1 VSTVSA
7 SQQQLPVSG
16 IRLGVTE
23 VSGWTPRELEIET
36 LEGKHDLLTMKVL
49 VAEKDPA
56 RWRDS
61 PISFSWG
68 TRTSGIGVFN
78 GYVAAVQKAQDFQK
92 NPLVTLT
99 LMSASWKMTG
109 GNPRFWASQ
118 TSEAIAKSIAAPHRL
133 AVVADPSDYVWPAF
147 AQTVESDW
155 GALVK
160 AAHSISFIVGMYNGV
175 IRLIDPLRALN
186 RGESVV
192 RLMKSTNTFDEKALL
207 IDFTPKATSR
217 SDRISQTPKWAYL
230 TSAGTS
236 RQVNPDGIHFHSD
249 MYIPDGS
256 QARMLE
262 DSLARNIN
270 AWNYRAAAR
279 VRGNA
284 KISVGSVVEVVT
296 GLSNTS
302 VDANDG
308 LWLVVGTKTILS
320 DSSYQ
325 QVLMLARDRSRPAT
339 QVRAEPF
346 WGRQARPT
354 LRLSGD
360 TWVSN
365 WQNVA

>member
-1 VSTVSA
+1 MSTVSA

-16 IRLGVTE
+16 IRLGATE

-36 LEGKHDLLTMKVL
+36 ADGKHDILTMKVL

-61 PISFSWG
+61 PISFTWG
-68 TRTSGIGVFN
+68 SRTTGLGTFN

-92 NPLVTLT
+92 SPLVTLT

-109 GNPRFWASQ
+109 GDPRFWSSQ
-118 TSEAIAKSIAAPHRL
+118 TTEAIARSIAATHRL

-160 AAHSISFIVGMYNGV
+160 AAHGISFIVGMYNGV

-262 DSLARNIN
+262 DSLARNVS

-284 KISVGSVVEVVT
+284 KITVGSVVEVVT

-308 LWLVVGTKTILS
+308 LWLVVGAKTILS

-325 QVLMLARDRSRPAT
+325 QILMLTRDRVRPAT